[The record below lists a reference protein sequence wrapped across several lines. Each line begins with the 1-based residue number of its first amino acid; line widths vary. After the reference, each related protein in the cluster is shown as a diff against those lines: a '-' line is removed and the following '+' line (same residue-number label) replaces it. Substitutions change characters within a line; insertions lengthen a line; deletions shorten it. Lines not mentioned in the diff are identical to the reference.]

1 MGAWILPIGSIIQI
15 VRWDTMATLQEWDT
29 SYAPKGVELEDV
41 TDDWYD
47 EEGNLFP

>member
-1 MGAWILPIGSIIQI
+1 
-15 VRWDTMATLQEWDT
+15 MATLQEWDT

-47 EEGNLFP
+47 EEGNLKHD